1 MGFVD
6 KIGTAFDAKEV
17 ATGFG
22 VHLAIPMIREAREKG
37 NLTRET
43 ARKVRSRARYL
54 LPFVVSTK
62 YYFLRN
68 RCKYLQAFMSEIPS
82 LP

>member
-1 MGFVD
+1 MLNLIFRYLGFVD

-43 ARKVRSRARYL
+43 AQKVRSRA
-54 LPFVVSTK
+54 
-62 YYFLRN
+62 
-68 RCKYLQAFMSEIPS
+68 
-82 LP
+82 